1 MKGGIV
7 RFSCNFFP
15 FQNPLDKLTVKEY
28 SYMNSK
34 TELAKLE
41 LFTDHCPNRTISSIN
56 YLRNSNHILISI
68 YLLNSTF
75 DSLVLLAINSPR
87 ETIPAASP
95 ALVQVVLVS
104 ALSSSLVVFT

>member
-1 MKGGIV
+1 
-7 RFSCNFFP
+7 
-15 FQNPLDKLTVKEY
+15 
-28 SYMNSK
+28 MNSK

-41 LFTDHCPNRTISSIN
+41 LFTDHCSNRTISSIN